1 MALFHFIIRRLI
13 YAVIVLFAVSIV
25 SFIVIQLPPGD
36 FLQTYIQN
44 IEATGGKM
52 DQATV
57 DALRESWGL
66 NQPVYVQ
73 YWAWFWKL
81 LHGDFG
87 FSFLYQKPVGGLIM
101 ERLPL
106 TLMITLFGIVMVY
119 AIAIPLGIL
128 AATRQNSVWD
138 YGASLMAFIGTA
150 VPEFLL
156 ALILMWLLYKGFD
169 LSIGGLFSPDYRD
182 APWSVARVLDGMAH
196 LFAPVLILAV
206 TGSAGLVR
214 TMRAGLLDEIRKQ
227 YVVTARAKG
236 LPERTVIYRYAVRSA
251 INPIISAAAWVLP
264 EAVSGGVIL
273 SIVLGLPTVG
283 PMLLQSLQAQDMFLA
298 AGIVMI
304 ISALTII
311 GIILSD
317 IVLALV
323 DPRIRYS

>member
-1 MALFHFIIRRLI
+1 MAMLTFIIRRLI
-13 YAVIVLFAVSIV
+13 YAVIVLFFVSIA

-36 FLQTYIQN
+36 FLATYVQN
-44 IEATGGKM
+44 IEMTGGKM

-57 DALRESWGL
+57 EALRASWGL
-66 NQPVYVQ
+66 DQPLYVQ
-73 YWAWFWKL
+73 YFLWFGKL
-81 LHGDFG
+81 VQGDLG
-87 FSFLYQKPVGGLIM
+87 FSFLYQKPVAGLIM

-106 TLMITLFGIVMVY
+106 TLLITIAGIVMVY
-119 AIAIPLGIL
+119 VIAIPLGIL
-128 AATRQNSVWD
+128 AATRQNSFWD
-138 YGASLMAFIGTA
+138 YAASLMAFIGTA

-156 ALILMWLLYKGFD
+156 ALILMWALYQGFG
-169 LSIGGLFSPDYRD
+169 LSIGGLNSPEFRD
-182 APWSVARVLDGMAH
+182 AAWSTAKVLDTAAH

-236 LPERTVIYRYAVRSA
+236 LPEHTVINRYAVRSA
-251 INPIISAAAWVLP
+251 INPIISAAAWLLP

-283 PMLLQSLQAQDMFLA
+283 PMLLQSLQAQDMYLA

>member
-1 MALFHFIIRRLI
+1 MALLTFIIRRLI
-13 YAVIVLFAVSIV
+13 YAVIVLFAVSIM

-57 DALRESWGL
+57 DALRASWGL

-73 YWAWFWKL
+73 YWAWFTKL

-106 TLMITLFGIVMVY
+106 TLLITLFGIAMVY

-156 ALILMWLLYKGFD
+156 ALVLMWLLYKGFD

-182 APWSVARVLDGMAH
+182 APWSMARLLDGIAH
-196 LFAPVLILAV
+196 LFVPVLILAI

-251 INPIISAAAWVLP
+251 INPIISAAAWILP

>member
-1 MALFHFIIRRLI
+1 MALTRFVIRRLI
-13 YAVIVLFAVSIV
+13 YALIVLFAVSIV
-25 SFIVIQLPPGD
+25 SFVVIQLPPGD

-44 IEATGGKM
+44 IEMSGAKM
-52 DQATV
+52 DQAAV
-57 DALRESWGL
+57 DALRASWGL
-66 NQPVYVQ
+66 DQPVYIQ
-73 YWAWFWKL
+73 YLAWFGKL
-81 LHGDFG
+81 LRGDMG
-87 FSFLYQKPVGGLIM
+87 FSFLYQQPVAGLIL

-106 TLMITLFGIVMVY
+106 TLVITIAGIIMVY
-119 AIAIPLGIL
+119 AIAIPVGIL
-128 AATRQNSVWD
+128 AATRQYSGWD
-138 YGASLMAFIGTA
+138 YFASMIAFIGTA

-156 ALILMWLLYKGFD
+156 ALIMMWVLYQGFG
-169 LSIGGLFSPDYRD
+169 LSIGGLFSPEFRD
-182 APWSVARVLDGMAH
+182 APWSIARLADMCAH
-196 LFAPVLILAV
+196 LFVPVFILAV

-236 LPERTVIYRYAVRSA
+236 LAESTVINRYAVRSA
-251 INPIISAAAWVLP
+251 INPIISAAAWLLP

-323 DPRIRYS
+323 DPRIRFS

>member
-1 MALFHFIIRRLI
+1 M
-13 YAVIVLFAVSIV
+13 
-25 SFIVIQLPPGD
+25 
-36 FLQTYIQN
+36 
-44 IEATGGKM
+44 
-52 DQATV
+52 
-57 DALRESWGL
+57 
-66 NQPVYVQ
+66 
-73 YWAWFWKL
+73 
-81 LHGDFG
+81 
-87 FSFLYQKPVGGLIM
+87 
-101 ERLPL
+101 
-106 TLMITLFGIVMVY
+106 
-119 AIAIPLGIL
+119 
-128 AATRQNSVWD
+128 
-138 YGASLMAFIGTA
+138 
-150 VPEFLL
+150 
-156 ALILMWLLYKGFD
+156 
-169 LSIGGLFSPDYRD
+169 
-182 APWSVARVLDGMAH
+182 DGMAH

-236 LPERTVIYRYAVRSA
+236 LPERTVINRYAVRSA
-251 INPIISAAAWVLP
+251 INPIISAAAWLLP

-283 PMLLQSLQAQDMFLA
+283 PMLLQSLQAQDMYLA

>member
-1 MALFHFIIRRLI
+1 M
-13 YAVIVLFAVSIV
+13 

-36 FLQTYIQN
+36 FLNTYIAF
-44 IEATGGKM
+44 IEASGSRL
-52 DQATV
+52 DPATV
-57 DALRESWGL
+57 EGLRASFGL
-66 NQPVYVQ
+66 DQPWHVQ
-73 YWAWFWKL
+73 YLVWVGKL
-81 LHGDFG
+81 FQGDLG
-87 FSFLYQKPVGGLIM
+87 FSFLYQKPVAELVL

-106 TLMITLFGIVMVY
+106 TLLITIAGIIMVY
-119 AIAIPLGIL
+119 VIAIPLGIL

-138 YGASLMAFIGTA
+138 YTASLLAFIGTA

-156 ALILMWLLYKGFD
+156 ALLLMWALYQGFG
-169 LSIGGLFSPDYRD
+169 LSIGGLFSPVYQD
-182 APWSVARVLDGMAH
+182 AAWSFAKFLDMLAH

-206 TGSAGLVR
+206 TGSAGLIR

-236 LPERTVIYRYAVRSA
+236 LPERTAVNRYAVRSA
-251 INPIISAAAWVLP
+251 INPIISAAAWLLP

-273 SIVLGLPTVG
+273 AIVLGLPTVG
-283 PMLLQSLQAQDMFLA
+283 PLLLQSLQSQDMYLA

-317 IVLALV
+317 VVLALV